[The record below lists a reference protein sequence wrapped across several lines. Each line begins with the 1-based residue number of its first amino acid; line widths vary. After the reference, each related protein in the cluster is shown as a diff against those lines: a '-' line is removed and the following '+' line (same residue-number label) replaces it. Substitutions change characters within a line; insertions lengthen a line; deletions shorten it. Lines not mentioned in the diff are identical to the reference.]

1 MIRPAP
7 IIIIRRLCHDCPRR
21 CVHRRRPQRPAK
33 AGARASPLG
42 PDCLGMPRRA
52 HGLGPRKGRR
62 THRPELLLRGPPLDK
77 RGPLERRR
85 PPPLAVRPLP
95 GLVSA
100 RGAARKEGSTPRSD
114 ERARPSA
121 GQGGPAARE
130 EREGLEGRCP
140 PLAPPRYG
148 LAGMQRTGSEAE
160 PTFAPPPHMGSTEA
174 LHRPSQESNFTA
186 PAALKHLEQR
196 RSTTVGG
203 GPSESTASPHL
214 PISPHLALPDAGD
227 RPDQRTPQR
236 TTGIRLRLPL
246 CDVTALT
253 MQYTRGEC
261 VQCRLALLEPLAL

>member
-1 MIRPAP
+1 MLREWVLQGARPFHLCRADM
-7 IIIIRRLCHDCPRR
+7 RLCHDCPRR

-85 PPPLAVRPLP
+85 PPPLAVWPLP

-140 PLAPPRYG
+140 PLVRARRDAADG
-148 LAGMQRTGSEAE
+148 QRGRPDLRPSAAHGQHGG
-160 PTFAPPPHMGSTEA
+160 APPPEPGVE
-174 LHRPSQESNFTA
+174 LHRSSGAQASGA
-186 PAALKHLEQR
+186 AALDDSRWGAER
-196 RSTTVGG
+196 VDGVWSR
-203 GPSESTASPHL
+203 E
-214 PISPHLALPDAGD
+214 
-227 RPDQRTPQR
+227 
-236 TTGIRLRLPL
+236 
-246 CDVTALT
+246 
-253 MQYTRGEC
+253 E
-261 VQCRLALLEPLAL
+261 RLALLELLAL